1 MASAHKIVFVLLLL
15 TASSASM
22 LQART
27 MAPSDRHRQHAQTD
41 HQAAAHA
48 KERETLPSPS
58 SQQLTRDDTASST
71 TPPPA
76 PPASNTEVVVAA
88 AKGGE
93 AMAQSAADGSVPS
106 PGIGHHKMPQ

>member
-15 TASSASM
+15 TASSSSM

-27 MAPSDRHRQHAQTD
+27 MAPSDRQQAQID

-48 KERETLPSPS
+48 KGGRAYPSPS
-58 SQQLTRDDTASST
+58 SQQLTRDDTASSM

-76 PPASNTEVVVAA
+76 PPASNTEVAVAV

-106 PGIGHHKMPQ
+106 PGIGHHKMLQ

>member
-1 MASAHKIVFVLLLL
+1 MASPHKIVFVLLLL
-15 TASSASM
+15 TASSSSM

-27 MAPSDRHRQHAQTD
+27 MAPSDRQHAQTD

-76 PPASNTEVVVAA
+76 PPASNTEVVVVA

-106 PGIGHHKMPQ
+106 PGIGHHKMLQ

>member
-15 TASSASM
+15 TASSSSM

-27 MAPSDRHRQHAQTD
+27 MAPSHDRQHAQTD

-48 KERETLPSPS
+48 KERESLPSPS
-58 SQQLTRDDTASST
+58 SQQLTRDTAPST

-76 PPASNTEVVVAA
+76 PPASNTEVAVAV

-106 PGIGHHKMPQ
+106 PGIGHHKMLQ

>member
-15 TASSASM
+15 TASSSSM

-27 MAPSDRHRQHAQTD
+27 MAPSDRQHAQTD
-41 HQAAAHA
+41 HQVAAHA
-48 KERETLPSPS
+48 KEIRETLLSPS
-58 SQQLTRDDTASST
+58 SQQLTRDTAPSM

-76 PPASNTEVVVAA
+76 PPATNTEVVVAA

-106 PGIGHHKMPQ
+106 PGIGHHKMLQ